1 MVATSV
7 ALIGIACSKDTPT
20 TETTLVGNWVKRTV
34 YGGDDVAGAASFVIN
49 NVAYVG
55 TGYDGNKRYSDLYSF
70 DGVSWSQ
77 KADMPAAAIKR
88 NSAAAFAIG
97 TKGYI
102 VGGSCDANLAPN
114 GRLQDVWEYDADMG
128 MWTATAKNSLPD
140 LNATAGSGGRYGAV
154 GFAIKGKGYI
164 SCGYTGKSQND
175 MWEFDPTGMAGMGSW
190 TKKTSMPS
198 TDKRTSAAVF
208 VYKDSAY
215 IVSGISNGTTVNE
228 MFMYSATND
237 KWTQKRNIANTS
249 SETYDDTYSSIMRSD
264 AVGFIMGT
272 KGYLTTGINNSY
284 NNTTWE
290 YDFATDLWSQKTAFE
305 RTERSNAVAFT
316 INGRGFVGLGKNT
329 TFYTGNFEEF
339 FPTATLNAND

>member
-1 MVATSV
+1 
-7 ALIGIACSKDTPT
+7 
-20 TETTLVGNWVKRTV
+20 
-34 YGGDDVAGAASFVIN
+34 
-49 NVAYVG
+49 
-55 TGYDGNKRYSDLYSF
+55 
-70 DGVSWSQ
+70 
-77 KADMPAAAIKR
+77 
-88 NSAAAFAIG
+88 
-97 TKGYI
+97 
-102 VGGSCDANLAPN
+102 
-114 GRLQDVWEYDADMG
+114 
-128 MWTATAKNSLPD
+128 
-140 LNATAGSGGRYGAV
+140 
-154 GFAIKGKGYI
+154 
-164 SCGYTGKSQND
+164 
-175 MWEFDPTGMAGMGSW
+175 
-190 TKKTSMPS
+190 MPS

-339 FPTATLNAND
+339 FPTATLNTND